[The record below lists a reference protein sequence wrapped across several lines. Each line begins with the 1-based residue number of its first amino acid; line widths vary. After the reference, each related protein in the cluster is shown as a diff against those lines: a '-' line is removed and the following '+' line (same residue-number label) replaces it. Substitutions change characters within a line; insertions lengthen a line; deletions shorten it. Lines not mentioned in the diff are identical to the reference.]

1 MADASKADASKT
13 EVSKVEASK
22 GDSAARRPARSGES
36 VVLDASAVL
45 ALLYGEPGQEE
56 IRGRIRQADVCLSAV
71 SVCEVSAKLS
81 EAGLDKAEVREALGA
96 LSATVHPFD
105 EDLALEAGALR
116 SALSHLGLSLAD
128 RAALA
133 LANSLAVAV
142 ITVDGSWEGLANAEV
157 IRPG

>member
-1 MADASKADASKT
+1 MAEAPKADAPKA
-13 EVSKVEASK
+13 EASK
-22 GDSAARRPARSGES
+22 EISAGRRPARSGEP

-56 IRGRIRQADVCLSAV
+56 IRGRIRQADVRLSAV
-71 SVCEVSAKLS
+71 SVCEVCAKLS

-96 LSATVHPFD
+96 LSPTVHPFD
-105 EDLALEAGALR
+105 EELALEAGALR

-133 LANSLAVAV
+133 LANSLGVAA